1 MLTKL
6 AKAVA
11 IAVLAISAGATA
23 DAQSIKGIISVASQP
38 EGLAVNY
45 LTNRIY
51 VALPS
56 FGGTSDSLAIIDGK
70 SDTVIDT
77 ISIPP
82 IAYDVAVDVTTDAIY
97 VGGSYTDENGVQ
109 QSEIVVV
116 NGVTKKVERTIP
128 ISSTSGSG
136 IQSIAVD
143 PLTGKVYVANASDN
157 VVDVI
162 HRFGTKVHAQIS
174 VAESPFGVTVNP
186 FNNQVYVALSNGTV
200 DVINGRKE
208 TITTTTT
215 VGGANAGIA
224 ANWVTGNVFVTNNN
238 YGLSTVAVLDS
249 KGDVLANVS
258 VGDTPYGVD
267 VDLNTNLAFVANTT
281 GNGISVINGKTNTV
295 TENLPVTG
303 NFVAVNPTTSKVYI
317 TGQTNSV
324 TVLNEQ

>member
-11 IAVLAISAGATA
+11 IAVLAISACAIA
-23 DAQSIKGIISVASQP
+23 DAQSIKGTIVLASQP
-38 EGLAVNY
+38 QGLAVNY
-45 LTNRIY
+45 LSNRIY

-56 FGGTSDSLAIIDGK
+56 FEGTSDSLAIIDGK

-82 IAYDVAVDVTTDAIY
+82 IAYDVAVDVLTDAIY
-97 VGGSYTDENGVQ
+97 VGGSYTDANGVQ
-109 QSEIVVV
+109 QSEIAVV

-136 IQSIAVD
+136 IQGIAVD
-143 PLTGKVYVANASDN
+143 PLTGTVYVANASDN

-162 HRFGTKVHAQIS
+162 HRFGAKVHAQVS

-200 DVINGRKE
+200 DVIDGHKE

-224 ANWVTGNVFVTNNN
+224 VNWVTGNIFVTNNN
-238 YGLSTVAVLDS
+238 YGPSTVGVLDG

-267 VDLNTNLAFVANTT
+267 VDLNTNLTFVANTIGGT
-281 GNGISVINGKTNTV
+281 LSVINGKTNAV
-295 TENLPVTG
+295 TETLPVTG